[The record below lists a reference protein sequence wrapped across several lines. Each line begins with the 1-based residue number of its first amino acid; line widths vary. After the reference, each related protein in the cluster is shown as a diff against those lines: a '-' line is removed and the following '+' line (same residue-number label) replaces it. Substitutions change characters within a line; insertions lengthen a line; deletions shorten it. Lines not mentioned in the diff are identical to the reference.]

1 MTVKQGVF
9 FWWHNLAFELNIWSQ
24 PCTFHLKNVFV
35 LNESR
40 VANILKKKLIIFSAI
55 LKPVLK
61 FLSHNR
67 MPSCIFSTVHRT
79 VFSQCIIMHTII
91 CLYLSQQCIAPS
103 LCSGFI
109 LNDVNSM
116 LMAWLLLSDGAE
128 LPPWWCRA
136 GDSHSAS
143 SAGPHTACGLQFG
156 HAWPKGWSLTDRS
169 IHLSIQP
176 TEVRDEI
183 TLACVCDTSTI
194 HIEPKMIWSCSGSPA
209 EYRWLV
215 TSLILICHE
224 SQCGFHL

>member
-1 MTVKQGVF
+1 M
-9 FWWHNLAFELNIWSQ
+9 
-24 PCTFHLKNVFV
+24 
-35 LNESR
+35 
-40 VANILKKKLIIFSAI
+40 IIFSAI

-67 MPSCIFSTVHRT
+67 MPSCIFSTVHWT